1 MRIEDIKIDDD
12 FKTLCPELQSDELR
26 RLRENIIKDGEFR
39 EPVIVWRSEG
49 ILIDGHN
56 RLSVWGGM
64 TDEERQ
70 RIAAPRIKLIDFDS
84 RGAVHNWIISNQLG
98 RRNLDQKQ
106 KSYLVGKWYQA
117 EKKEPHRPAN
127 KKGDTL
133 SPLMKTS
140 EKIAEKTGQSP
151 RQVNR
156 DAQFTEAVDTLV
168 SNIGPEVKA
177 ELLTDKKIGKARVV
191 EIAALPADRQKA
203 EYDRAMGKGEP
214 SPGITFD
221 PSEWGGMEPVADPVI
236 PTGTVTE
243 HHVKEMQAPWRE
255 FNRLMTA
262 VKKVIE
268 DLPEG
273 TAGAWCDQN
282 QMADIMGCYSNLRST
297 VNHRKPVAICGH
309 CNGLKCDRCYQ
320 TGALNKDLS
329 EALREGTE
337 ATGVLNAR

>member
-1 MRIEDIKIDDD
+1 MRIEDINIDDD
-12 FKTLCPELQSDELR
+12 FKILCPELQTDELR

-39 EPVIVWRSEG
+39 EPLIVWRSEG

-56 RLSVWGGM
+56 RLSVWDNL
-64 TDEERQ
+64 TDDERQ
-70 RIAAPRIKLIDFDS
+70 RIAAPRINAMDFDS

-98 RRNLDQKQ
+98 RRNLDAKQ

-117 EKKEPHRPAN
+117 EKKEPHRPA
-127 KKGDTL
+127 KKNDDTVSSL
-133 SPLMKTS
+133 KRTS
-140 EKIAEKTGQSP
+140 EKIAEKTGQSS
-151 RQVNR
+151 RQVER
-156 DAQFTEAVDTLV
+156 DAQFTEAVDVLV

-243 HHVKEMQAPWRE
+243 HHVKEMQVP
-255 FNRLMTA
+255 FNEVQKIKNQL
-262 VKKVIE
+262 KKAIE
-268 DLPEG
+268 KLPEG
-273 TAGAWCDQN
+273 PAGDWFNQN
-282 QMADIMGCYSNLRST
+282 VMNDIWVDFNNLFTSIKY
-297 VNHRKPVAICGH
+297 RKPVAVCGW
-309 CNGLKCDRCYQ
+309 CNGKKCDQCYQ
-320 TGALNKDLS
+320 TGVLNKDRADMLKEGR
-329 EALREGTE
+329 EAIGR
-337 ATGVLNAR
+337 